1 MIIQFLTKK
10 FIKFPAAILMLIAF
24 SNLSFT
30 LKPNGEIILPAG
42 TIVPLETIGVL
53 SSAEKSVGQMVELKV
68 RSDVKVGSTVAIPAG
83 SIAKAQIT
91 RVKAPKG
98 FGKEGFIEMQVK
110 TVKSVDGQDINL
122 SSGSIYKEGDD
133 KQTLSIVLGIFVC
146 VLFFLMKGK
155 NAEIAPGYQVDAVV
169 SSNVTIKAN

>member
-1 MIIQFLTKK
+1 
-10 FIKFPAAILMLIAF
+10 
-24 SNLSFT
+24 
-30 LKPNGEIILPAG
+30 
-42 TIVPLETIGVL
+42 
-53 SSAEKSVGQMVELKV
+53 MVELKV
-68 RSDVKVGSTVAIPAG
+68 RSDVKVGNVVAIPAG

-110 TVKSVDGQDINL
+110 TVKSVDGQDVNL

-133 KQTLSIVLGIFVC
+133 KQTLSIVLGIFIC

-169 SSNVTIKAN
+169 SSNISIKTN

>member
-10 FIKFPAAILMLIAF
+10 IVKVPSVILMLIAF
-24 SNLSFT
+24 TNLSFT
-30 LKPNGEIILPAG
+30 LKPTGEIILPAG
-42 TIVPLETIGVL
+42 TIVPLETIGLL

-68 RSDVKVGSTVAIPAG
+68 RSDVKVGNVVAIPAG

-91 RVKAPKG
+91 RVKPPKG

-110 TVKSVDGQDINL
+110 TVRSVDGQDVNL

-146 VLFFLMKGK
+146 ILFLLMKGK

-169 SSNVTIKAN
+169 SSNITIKTN

>member
-10 FIKFPAAILMLIAF
+10 IVKVPSVILMLIAF
-24 SNLSFT
+24 TNLSFT
-30 LKPNGEIILPAG
+30 LKPTGEIILPAG
-42 TIVPLETIGVL
+42 TIVPLETIGLL

-68 RSDVKVGSTVAIPAG
+68 RSDVKVGNIVAIPAG

-91 RVKAPKG
+91 RVKPPKG

-110 TVKSVDGQDINL
+110 TVKSVDGQDVNL

-146 VLFFLMKGK
+146 ILFLLMKGK

-169 SSNVTIKAN
+169 SSNITIKTN

>member
-1 MIIQFLTKK
+1 MIIQLLSKK
-10 FIKFPAAILMLIAF
+10 FVKIPSVILMLIAF
-24 SNLSFT
+24 TNLSFT

-68 RSDVKVGSTVAIPAG
+68 RSDVKVGNVVAIPAG

-110 TVKSVDGQDINL
+110 TVKSVDGQDVNL

-133 KQTLSIVLGIFVC
+133 KQTLSIVLGIFIC

-169 SSNVTIKAN
+169 SSNISIKTN